1 MNLEFDP
8 LNSSEGFDSEIINAA
23 KKREIRNILKSYVG
37 IFDSFSEL
45 IQNSLDSVDRRKK
58 VDSRI
63 EKKIW
68 LNIDLS
74 ENSFTIIDNGIGF
87 QKKEFEAFL
96 APNISFKDG
105 SETRGNKGVGAT
117 YIAYGFNKLTLGTKN
132 ADFNFIGQMINGR
145 KWVEDKEGLVTR
157 PMVRP
162 YSETPKE
169 FNDLDQ
175 GTFFKINFGGD
186 YTRPKTLSYF
196 TAIYAEQWI
205 FLLLLKTPLGGIYFD
220 KNSSPTKFHLSV
232 TDNQGNITTIDD
244 RPASYKY
251 PHSKIKASADI
262 KEILE
267 TQQSL
272 MNKGKDPSKLPA
284 KFERL
289 NGLYEFFNSDEVK
302 SLPTNKLEPQ
312 HHALIDEYSIEA
324 YGYFGYSTQLWD
336 EFNDHLAKL
345 RKGYR
350 VLRGGL
356 LIANNNMLQGDYIAI
371 PLTSNIGY
379 QNQTHVIVHLKNA
392 DPDLGRKGFQP
403 EIKELCEYIAVG
415 IVNKLKQW
423 KSKLRNDSGAKPV
436 ITTQINLHNWIKE
449 QESHEDSN
457 PLNLSNPNFFKP
469 INEISISSIPQSE
482 QDVIVLFNQLIAGGV
497 IRGIKL
503 LATSQYATYD
513 GIFKYYIKEPREN
526 HLFDKTTNPL
536 GVQELGLPIDTVSNP
551 NVLEYK
557 FNLDALF
564 QEFENEDKF
573 EKDVNLAIAWEL
585 GEQWKRNYE
594 ITSLLDLDNLHHR
607 QFHGITHIINS
618 KTSSFNLIILKE
630 LMDYLHEVDAVQEYH
645 RSTYAE
651 SIFE

>member
-1 MNLEFDP
+1 MNIEFDP

-45 IQNSLDSVDRRKK
+45 IQNSLDSVDKRKRSNAK
-58 VDSRI
+58 I

-68 LNIDLS
+68 LNVDLS
-74 ENSFTIIDNGIGF
+74 DNSFTITDNGIGF

-96 APNISFKDG
+96 APNISFKE
-105 SETRGNKGVGAT
+105 SKETRGNKGVGAT

-132 ADFNFIGQMINGR
+132 ADFNFVGQMINGR

-162 YSETPKE
+162 FDVTPNKY
-169 FNDLDQ
+169 DDVDQ

-186 YTRPKTLSYF
+186 YTRPKNLSYF
-196 TAIYAEQWI
+196 NAVNAEQWLY
-205 FLLLLKTPLGGIYFD
+205 LLLLKTPLGGIYFD
-220 KNSSPTKFHLSV
+220 EKDPPTLFYLSV
-232 TDNQGNITTIDD
+232 TDSQGKTTSIDNE
-244 RPASYKY
+244 PATYIY
-251 PHSKIKASADI
+251 PHLKIKASANV

-267 TQQSL
+267 TQSTL
-272 MNKGKDPSKLPA
+272 MSKGKDPSKLPA

-289 NGLYEFFNSDEVK
+289 NGLYETFGSYEIK
-302 SLPTNKLEPQ
+302 SLPTNKLEAK
-312 HHALIDEYSIEA
+312 HHDLIDEYSIEA

-350 VLRGGL
+350 VLKGGL

-379 QNQTHVIVHLKNA
+379 QNQSHVIVHLNNA

-403 EIKELCEYIAVG
+403 EIRDLCEIISVG
-415 IVNKLKQW
+415 VVNKLKQW

-436 ITTQINLHNWIKE
+436 ITTQINLHKWIRE
-449 QESHEDSN
+449 QESHEDLN
-457 PLNLSNPNFFKP
+457 PLNLNNPNFFKP
-469 INEISISSIPQSE
+469 INEISISSIPKSE
-482 QDVIVLFNQLIAGGV
+482 QDVVVLFNQLVAGGV
-497 IRGIKL
+497 IRGLKL
-503 LATSQYATYD
+503 LSTSQYATYD
-513 GIFKYYIKEPREN
+513 GIFKFYIKEPREN
-526 HLFDKTTNPL
+526 HLFDKSTNPL
-536 GVQELGLPIDTVSNP
+536 GVQELGLPIDTISNP

-557 FNLDALF
+557 FNLNALF

-573 EKDVNLAIAWEL
+573 EKDINLAIAWEL
-585 GEQWKRNYE
+585 GEEWKRNYE

-607 QFHGITHIINS
+607 QFHGITHVINS

-630 LMDYLHEVDAVQEYH
+630 LMEYLNDVDGVQEYH
-645 RSTYAE
+645 RSTYGE

>member
-1 MNLEFDP
+1 MNTEFDP

-23 KKREIRNILKSYVG
+23 KKREIRNVLKSYVG

-45 IQNSLDSVDRRKK
+45 IQNSLDSIDKRKRS
-58 VDSRI
+58 DEQI

-68 LNIDLS
+68 LNVDLS
-74 ENSFTIIDNGIGF
+74 DNSFTITDNGIGF

-96 APNISFKDG
+96 APNISFKAG

-117 YIAYGFNKLTLGTKN
+117 YIAYGFNKLTIGTKN
-132 ADFNFIGQMINGR
+132 ADFNFVGQMINGR
-145 KWVEDKEGLVTR
+145 SWVEDKEGLVTR

-162 YSETPKE
+162 FEETPNEYDKA
-169 FNDLDQ
+169 DQ

-186 YTRPKTLSYF
+186 YTRPKNLAYF
-196 TAIYAEQWI
+196 SAVNAKQWVY
-205 FLLLLKTPLGGIYFD
+205 LLLLKTPLGGIYFN
-220 KNSSPTKFHLSV
+220 KEASITSFYLSV
-232 TDNQGNITTIDD
+232 TDSQGEITSIDNEL
-244 RPASYKY
+244 ATYIY
-251 PHSKIKASADI
+251 PHLKIKASADV

-267 TQQSL
+267 TQHTLIS
-272 MNKGKDPSKLPA
+272 KGKDPSKLPA

-289 NGLYEFFNSDEVK
+289 NGLYETFDSDQIK
-302 SLPTNKLEPQ
+302 SLPTNKLESR
-312 HHALIDEYSIEA
+312 HYDLVDEYSIEA

-356 LIANNNMLQGDYIAI
+356 LIANNNMIQGDYIAI

-379 QNQTHVIVHLKNA
+379 QNQSHVIVHLKNA

-403 EIKELCEYIAVG
+403 EIRELCEIVSVG
-415 IVNKLKQW
+415 IINKLKKW
-423 KSKLRNDSGAKPV
+423 KLKLRSDSGAKPM
-436 ITTQINLHNWIKE
+436 ITTQINLHNWIRD
-449 QESHEDSN
+449 QETHEDSN
-457 PLNLSNPNFFKP
+457 PLKLSNPNFFNP

-482 QDVIVLFNQLIAGGV
+482 QDVVVLFNQLIAGGV
-497 IRGIKL
+497 IRGLKL

-526 HLFDKTTNPL
+526 HLFDKSTNPL
-536 GVQELGLPIDTVSNP
+536 GVQELGLPIDTISNP

-557 FNLDALF
+557 FNVNALF
-564 QEFENEDKF
+564 KEFENEDKF
-573 EKDVNLAIAWEL
+573 EKDVNLVIAWEL
-585 GEQWKRNYE
+585 GEEWKRNYE
-594 ITSLLDLDNLHHR
+594 ITSLLDLENLHHR
-607 QFHGITHIINS
+607 EFHGITHVINS
-618 KTSSFNLIILKE
+618 KTSSFRLIILKE
-630 LMDYLHEVDAVQEYH
+630 LVDYLNDVDGVQEYQ
-645 RSTYAE
+645 RSTYGQ